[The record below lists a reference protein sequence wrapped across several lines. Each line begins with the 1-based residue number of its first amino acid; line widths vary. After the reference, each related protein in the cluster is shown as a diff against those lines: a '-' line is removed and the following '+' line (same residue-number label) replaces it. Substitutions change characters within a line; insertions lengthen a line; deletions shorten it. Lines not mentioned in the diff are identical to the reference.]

1 MTGQRTNCAP
11 QTWLLV
17 LGIALIVSV
26 SNVYFRDVQHLVGI
40 LMMLWFYATPIVYPI
55 TYVPVEWN
63 GIPLRHIYT
72 FNPMV
77 RFAETMR
84 DVLYDL
90 RFPSWNDTLFLVVVA
105 AVPLI
110 GGIA

>member
-1 MTGQRTNCAP
+1 
-11 QTWLLV
+11 V
-17 LGIALIVSV
+17 L
-26 SNVYFRDVQHLVGI
+26 NVYFRDVQHFVSI

-55 TYVPVEWN
+55 TYVPKEWK

-84 DVLYDL
+84 DTLYDL
-90 RFPSWNDTLFLVVVA
+90 RFPSWNDMLFLVVVSGA
-105 AVPLI
+105 TLAVGMWVFSKLE
-110 GGIA
+110 GRLAEEL